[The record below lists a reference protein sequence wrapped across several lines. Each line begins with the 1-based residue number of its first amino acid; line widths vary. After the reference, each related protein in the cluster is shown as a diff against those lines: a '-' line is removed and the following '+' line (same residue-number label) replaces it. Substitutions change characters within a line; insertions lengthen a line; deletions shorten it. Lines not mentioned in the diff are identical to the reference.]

1 MKYNAFDDQEYAAF
15 ILNESKI
22 QTDDREIDEHSPEN
36 LDLDAGRFL
45 DTDCMGNCFS
55 DADPGL

>member
-1 MKYNAFDDQEYAAF
+1 MSKCNPYDENEFNAFISD
-15 ILNESKI
+15 ESRIKI
-22 QTDDREIDEHSPEN
+22 DDREIDEFSPEN
-36 LDLDAGRFL
+36 LLDPDEL

>member
-1 MKYNAFDDQEYAAF
+1 MDYLKELIECLRPDNSEP
-15 ILNESKI
+15 E
-22 QTDDREIDEHSPEN
+22 EVDEHSPEN